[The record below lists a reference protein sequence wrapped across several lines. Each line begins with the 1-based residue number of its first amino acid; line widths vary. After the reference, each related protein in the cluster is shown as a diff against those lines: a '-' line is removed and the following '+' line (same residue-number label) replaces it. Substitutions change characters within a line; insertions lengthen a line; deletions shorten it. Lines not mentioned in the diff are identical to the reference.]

1 MVQKIELNLTIEA
14 ELVSAE
20 KIVHEELAFG
30 EIDFIPLVK
39 HWKRYLSKKMLV
51 MPAAYDLHVHFREP
65 GFEHKETIHSGSL
78 AALYGGCTTVLDM
91 PNTNPPT
98 LTLKD
103 YLQKKELGKSEIVS
117 LLVAA
122 GIADN
127 NLSEIKSL
135 ASVADCWKVYLDNS
149 FNAVP
154 CSIETLKEAC
164 SILEEEENSKPIFIH
179 AMQTIE
185 GTEGKQT
192 IEEENAGIELALNLA
207 KEFRSLNFHLTHLSN
222 VLSLEKIKQRNYQN
236 VTHDTC
242 PRYFMKKTVEEQ
254 LQRCNPPI
262 RSLKEQEKLKKSVYD
277 GDFFI
282 LTTDHAPHTLAE
294 KEEGA
299 PGCPGVQ
306 EMFPQ
311 MINWSL
317 EPEGIDKRKI
327 VRMVN
332 DNPKKLMN
340 RKEETENYVLIDPQE
355 EYLVNSEWIKSK
367 CGWSLYKSQTWKGK
381 IIGVIKKSYE

>member
-1 MVQKIELNLTIEA
+1 MVQKIKFNLTIEA

-20 KIVHEELAFG
+20 KITHEEVVFG

-39 HWKRYLSKKMLV
+39 NWKNYLSKKMLV
-51 MPAAYDLHVHFREP
+51 MPAAHDLHVHFREP

-91 PNTNPPT
+91 PNTNPAT
-98 LTLKD
+98 LTVKE
-103 YLQKKELGKSEIVS
+103 YLRKKEKGENELVN

-135 ASVADCWKVYLDNS
+135 ASVVDCWKVYLDNS

-154 CSIETLKEAC
+154 CSLETLKEAC
-164 SILEEEENSKPIFIH
+164 SIIEEEENKKPIFIH
-179 AMQTIE
+179 AMQTVK

-192 IEEENAGIELALNLA
+192 IKEENAGIELALNLA
-207 KEFRSLNFHLTHLSN
+207 QEFKELAFHITHLSN
-222 VLSLEKIKQRNYQN
+222 VSALEKIKQKNHQN

-242 PRYFMKKTVEEQ
+242 PRYFMKKTAEEY

-262 RSLKEQEKLKKSVYD
+262 RSLEEQAKLKKSVFD
-277 GDFFI
+277 GEMFMI
-282 LTTDHAPHTLAE
+282 TTDHAPHTLSE

-311 MINWSL
+311 LINWSL
-317 EPEGIDKRKI
+317 ENEGIDKRKI

-332 DNPKKLMN
+332 YNPKKIMKS
-340 RKEETENYVLIDPQE
+340 KEETEDYVIIAPYDDYLINTD
-355 EYLVNSEWIKSK
+355 WIRSK
-367 CGWSLYKSQTWKGK
+367 CNWSLYNSEKWKGK
-381 IIGVIKKSYE
+381 IIGIVRKKL